1 MTLQS
6 VSTLSRKAKHSHV
19 CAHLLLSHLS
29 CLLSD
34 SQNSVEMEIKSTNR
48 SQASRGMLAA
58 AQCLSS
64 ALPRGPTK
72 ASGKLQLQM
81 LHPYQ
86 WNVKQEALYLI
97 FQMQGLIRSL
107 QSSSPG
113 PMEYFTGGEY
123 GNGINKTDQVI
134 FLKQGQFSDHITPLH
149 WLSACQGKHIPLS
162 HSLHSLCPF
171 C

>member
-19 CAHLLLSHLS
+19 CARLLLSHLS
-29 CLLSD
+29 CLLSE
-34 SQNSVEMEIKSTNR
+34 SQNSAQMEIKSTNR

-64 ALPRGPTK
+64 ALPHGSTK
-72 ASGKLQLQM
+72 ASGKLQLQI
-81 LHPYQ
+81 LQPYQ
-86 WNVKQEALYLI
+86 CNVKQEALYLI

-107 QSSSPG
+107 QSTSPG
-113 PMEYFTGGEY
+113 PMEYSTSGEY
-123 GNGINKTDQVI
+123 GNGINKTHQVI
-134 FLKQGQFSDHITPLH
+134 FLKQGHFSDHITPSP
-149 WLSACQGKHIPLS
+149 WLSTCQGQHIPLS
-162 HSLHSLCPF
+162 HALHSLCPF